1 MFTSANELSQTESS
15 IKLTIINLYITCLNR
30 EGKRYCSQHS
40 IHISI
45 YGERERESLSQEELS
60 NKDIGFLEFFDA
72 IFSLPSLHDPGGW
85 AERLHHVRAWSLGMD
100 VAGGAQRLVLL
111 GRKETSEHRE
121 TSAQGGKKQQQQSSL
136 CINFASFFHLYLSS
150 SLLSS
155 SSLVLPISF
164 DTYHYSL
171 FGNPP
176 HAKRTPFISTHQPS
190 HPKYGISQA
199 ALDLTH

>member
-1 MFTSANELSQTESS
+1 M
-15 IKLTIINLYITCLNR
+15 
-30 EGKRYCSQHS
+30 
-40 IHISI
+40 
-45 YGERERESLSQEELS
+45 ERESQSGRVVKQ
-60 NKDIGFLEFFDA
+60 KHWFF
-72 IFSLPSLHDPGGW
+72 
-85 AERLHHVRAWSLGMD
+85 WSLLIPFFLCQVSMTLA
-100 VAGGAQRLVLL
+100 AGRNGSTMWGPGVLEWMWQAARSDWCSSEE
-111 GRKETSEHRE
+111 RKPRNT
-121 TSAQGGKKQQQQSSL
+121 GKTNNERKKRSNSHDFASI

-155 SSLVLPISF
+155 PSSLVMQISF

-176 HAKRTPFISTHQPS
+176 HAKRTSFISTHQPS